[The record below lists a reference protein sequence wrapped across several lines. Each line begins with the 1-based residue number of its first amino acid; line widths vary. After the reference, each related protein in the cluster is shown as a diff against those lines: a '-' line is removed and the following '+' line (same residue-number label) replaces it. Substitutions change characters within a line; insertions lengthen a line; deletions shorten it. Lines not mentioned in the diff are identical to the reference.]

1 MALINHIDETHD
13 FKVAIHWN
21 SVWTNLA
28 KREEQWND
36 AAAWAMERF
45 GLPGDKYTCR
55 MTTTAIEFWFL
66 EEADALM
73 FQLRWA

>member
-13 FKVAIHWN
+13 FKVAIPWN
-21 SVWTNLA
+21 SVWTSLA
-28 KREEQWND
+28 NREEQWND
-36 AAAWAMERF
+36 VAAWAIERF

-55 MTTTAIEFWFL
+55 MTTPAIEFWFL